1 MANYELSFAGIGFC
15 IDTAKVFRI
24 NMERTQDFQKTNSL
38 LPTGKYQP
46 EDMLVDE
53 LNRILPFDYM
63 QDFSYD
69 NVASSN
75 IDSVARRRDF
85 RKFPNPDIKIG
96 HWYYPVCA
104 SRWSVFRGLA
114 TSNQVKQMLAA
125 TRGNV
130 AGTFIINQKPLGAH
144 KLNTDYEISTDM
156 FLLPPRCLG
165 EVSKTYDGLYL
176 ITLVDE
182 RFYWQNT
189 GLTFDLN
196 SSITWNSLITQVA
209 TTLGI
214 SISCSTISSA
224 YTEPELN
231 SQLWSS
237 QECAGILFDALAY
250 NIGRKVVR
258 NYDGTYALLTPD
270 ESYDLALANRGN
282 AKGVLKT
289 AGGDFF
295 TSGLFPVGNLNNSR
309 NTIVPASINVQF
321 PRYIVGN
328 NLSYD
333 FLYTDPAYPYLDQN
347 TKQIF
352 HTETVPYTSGGI
364 SYSGFTGLSGAVY
377 SCEDTAKA
385 LCATE
390 QDLTLLNQSGVTA
403 LAVQIASDYY
413 KEQVLIGLDE
423 SYPGI
428 VNLTPEG
435 IHDTVFIYS
444 AHSRMCT
451 TRLLRTEWDG
461 FIDQFQ
467 HSTPVSSGYINL
479 PNSRGL
485 TVRDSFSG
493 TISTT
498 ISDNI
503 TSVSTQVPFTSGNYF
518 PTQNRWRGLIGSE
531 KILFEG
537 TSGLSTVDVVYRGVD
552 GTIPVSHNSGD
563 IVTQVIV
570 DTSYKVN
577 VLTFEKGQF
586 TYPNTLT
593 SGGISEAKVIPQTQ
607 TIQVLSQS
615 GTFLNGAYHYSGV
628 LQIYDPTTSGS
639 TYVNRENVWVTERNN
654 LIPFSGDRYDGQFVG
669 YNKFPI
675 YSISNQG
682 GTNLSGNADVNINN
696 YTFSSGEVH
705 TWNINNQWLIQASG
719 NVPNSS
725 GYYGTIPNYVT
736 YNAPLIIC
744 GFQFWCCYT
753 VPDFQGVDQDPFYFT
768 YPATVYRIS
777 TDSSSDVII
786 YSIQRLVDALGRAL
800 PQLICFINVGEEQ
813 DILLAGV
820 DIFPSGSLNVDD
832 GNKIILPNSEEN
844 DYLTLAPNDS
854 AILWYDACEAAEEG
868 VGHWRVLNTTSN
880 IYSTGGG
887 GKDMYYWRHVNGGAG
902 LERWYYG
909 GLLTANAAFGTGINP
924 ANNSLFSFP
933 FCAPRGGTL
942 DRIAINN
949 SIASPGN
956 FVRIGIY
963 NTSSDTNLYPGTLLL
978 DAGEVDCTSAA
989 ILSITINQVLVA
1001 GQLYWLTINFSN
1013 VGITTYNIPY
1023 LDCWPI
1029 FGGSDG
1035 FLNANGVGVYVGQAY
1050 GAMPATYPAGGTVW
1064 NSTNGAIPAI
1074 GVRFSA

>member
-1 MANYELSFAGIGFC
+1 MADYELSFAGIGFC

-24 NMERTQDFQKTNSL
+24 NMQRTEDFQKTNSL
-38 LPTGKYQP
+38 LPVGKYQP

-69 NVASSN
+69 NVANPN
-75 IDSVARRRDF
+75 INLVAQRRDF

-114 TSNQVKQMLAA
+114 TSSQVKQMLAA

-130 AGTFIINQKPLGAH
+130 AGTFKIKQKPLGAN
-144 KLNTDYEISTDM
+144 KSTATYEISTDL

-176 ITLVDE
+176 VTLVDE

-189 GLTFDLN
+189 GLSFDLN

-214 SISCSTISSA
+214 SISCSDISSA
-224 YTEPELN
+224 YTNPELN
-231 SQLWSS
+231 SQLWSN
-237 QECAGILFDALAY
+237 EENAGILFDALAY

-270 ESYDLALANRGN
+270 ESYALALANRGN
-282 AKGVLKT
+282 PKGVLKT

-321 PRYIVGN
+321 PYYIVGN

-333 FLYTDPAYPYLDQN
+333 FLYTNPAYPYLDQN

-352 HTETVPYTSGGI
+352 HTENVPYTSGGI
-364 SYSGFTGLSGAVY
+364 NYSGFTGLSGAVY
-377 SCEDTAKA
+377 SCKDTAKA

-428 VNLTPEG
+428 VELTPEG
-435 IHDTVFIYS
+435 IHDAVFIYS

-461 FIDQFQ
+461 YIDQYQ
-467 HSTPVSSGYINL
+467 HSTPVSSGYTNL

-493 TISTT
+493 IISTVIT
-498 ISDNI
+498 NNI
-503 TSVSTQVPFTSGNYF
+503 TSVSTQVPFDDSSYF
-518 PTQNRWRGLIGSE
+518 PTQNRWKGLIGSE

-537 TSGLSTVDVVYRGVD
+537 TSGLSTVDVVYRGID
-552 GTIPVSHNSGD
+552 GTIPVSHNFGD
-563 IVTQVIV
+563 AVTQVTV

-586 TYPNTLT
+586 TYPNILT
-593 SGGISEAKVIPQTQ
+593 SGGISEAKVVPQTQ
-607 TIQVLSQS
+607 TIRVLSQS
-615 GTFLNGAYHYSGV
+615 GTFLNGMFHYSGV
-628 LQIYDPTTSGS
+628 LQIYNSTVSGS

-654 LIPFSGDRYDGQFVG
+654 LIPFSGNRYDGQFVG
-669 YNKFPI
+669 YNDSPI

-682 GTNLSGNADVNINN
+682 GTDLSGNANVNINN

-705 TWNINNQWLIQASG
+705 TWNVNNQWLIQASG

-725 GYYGTIPNYVT
+725 GYYGSIPNYVT
-736 YNAPLIIC
+736 YNAPIIIC
-744 GFQFWCCYT
+744 GFQFWCCFT
-753 VPDFQGVDQDPFYFT
+753 VPDFQGIYQDPFYFT

-777 TDSSSDVII
+777 SSISTII

-800 PQLICFINVGEEQ
+800 PQLICFINVGTQ

-820 DIFPSGSLNVDD
+820 DIFPAGSLNVDD

-854 AILWYDACEAAEEG
+854 AILWYDACQAAEEG
-868 VGHWRVLNTTSN
+868 VGHWRVLNTTAN
-880 IYSTGGG
+880 IYSSSAGGG
-887 GKDMYYWRHVNGGAG
+887 GKDMYYWRHVNNGTY
-902 LERWYYG
+902 ERWYYG
-909 GLLTANAAFGTGINP
+909 GVLAAVVPGFTTAATFSAGTLI
-924 ANNSLFSFP
+924 AMP

-942 DRIAINN
+942 DRIGMRFGAG
-949 SIASPGN
+949 AVGAL
-956 FVRIGIY
+956 VRLGIY
-963 NTSSDTNLYPGTLLL
+963 NVTSDTNLYPGTLLV
-978 DAGEVDCTSAA
+978 DAGEVDVSSNGTKT
-989 ILSITINQVLVA
+989 LTINQTLVA
-1001 GQLYWLTINFSN
+1001 GQLYWLVMNMNNGGLSPYTIAMDF
-1013 VGITTYNIPY
+1013 
-1023 LDCWPI
+1023 CWPI
-1029 FGGSDG
+1029 MGSDASFIACDGLG
-1035 FLNANGVGVYVGQAY
+1035 FYLVTAYAALAN
-1050 GAMPATYPAGGTVW
+1050 PFPAGASVW
-1064 NSTNGAIPAI
+1064 AYAVGEPPAI